1 MRVADGE
8 LTVAQRCACIELSV
22 KIGLAGIQRHRQRQ
36 RLEGRSHFI
45 DAGGQTVDAG
55 RIVGFARIV
64 GIVIRHGHHGD
75 DLAGLHIGNET
86 CRSFRLV
93 FVFRLE
99 QFIAQ
104 RVFDAKIDCKLDR
117 FLQPISRKT
126 RTMQIGKARTIEP
139 FFHTRDALIVDV
151 HMSDQV
157 RRQRS
162 ARIDTLVLAQKPDAG
177 NSEAVDF
184 LLLYRRDF
192 TLQPHEALA

>member
-1 MRVADGE
+1 
-8 LTVAQRCACIELSV
+8 
-22 KIGLAGIQRHRQRQ
+22 
-36 RLEGRSHFI
+36 
-45 DAGGQTVDAG
+45 
-55 RIVGFARIV
+55 
-64 GIVIRHGHHGD
+64 
-75 DLAGLHIGNET
+75 
-86 CRSFRLV
+86 
-93 FVFRLE
+93 
-99 QFIAQ
+99 
-104 RVFDAKIDCKLDR
+104 
-117 FLQPISRKT
+117 
-126 RTMQIGKARTIEP
+126 MQIGKARTIEP